1 MRKILSGV
9 ACIFF
14 AIMILQI
21 RSPQAGSSI
30 ASQEPMGIPAGLDDN
45 KAFPTEDDGNKTENV
60 DKSKLEA
67 KLDDFK
73 KEMKKSPFKFGP
85 SYDNKGAQ
93 IRLESQ
99 F

>member
-1 MRKILSGV
+1 MRKVLIGI
-9 ACIFF
+9 ACIFI
-14 AIMILQI
+14 AVVSLQV
-21 RSPQAGSSI
+21 RTPLAGTSI
-30 ASQEPMGIPAGLDDN
+30 ATQEPTGIPAGLDDN
-45 KAFPTEDDGNKTENV
+45 PIPLDDDGNKTGNT